1 MMTSGGEHAVGGA
14 GGVNAGHDGYAEME
28 SVGGTEC
35 GRYPGVN
42 RRHGFV
48 AVLKAE
54 VLKGRR
60 AAPRKIALVAPLPFC
75 VLGMVAGGVG
85 GGGAIGAF
93 ATCGWNYW
101 YALMLPIAVA
111 LITASV
117 ANSDARQKLR
127 PVLGLPL
134 SPASTWWAKTAYV
147 LALVFGANLVVLV
160 ASIVTGLLGGNTPSA
175 AAGLATAVL
184 LVVGSAW
191 MVPVGLALTT
201 RFGTLVGIALPAVL
215 QLGAG
220 IALWS
225 SSLWYLFPPAAMLC
239 SVSPL
244 MGVAPSGV
252 PLEMG
257 DPLGTFGGEAALG
270 LALAAALFAVLSML
284 GARWYARRESA

>member
-1 MMTSGGEHAVGGA
+1 MTNYGSGPAVGGVIDA
-14 GGVNAGHDGYAEME
+14 NGGR
-28 SVGGTEC
+28 GGCTET
-35 GRYPGVN
+35 GRQVAKG
-42 RRHGFV
+42 RRSGFA
-48 AVLKAE
+48 AVFKAE
-54 VLKGRR
+54 VLKGHR

-75 VLGMVAGGVG
+75 ALGMLAGGLG

-111 LITASV
+111 LIAASV
-117 ANSDARQKLR
+117 ANIDARQKLR

-134 SPASTWWAKTAYV
+134 PPASTWWAKTAYV
-147 LALVFGANLVVLV
+147 LVLVFCANLVVLA
-160 ASIVTGLLGGNTPSA
+160 ASIVTGFLGGNAPSA

-201 RFGTLVGIALPAVL
+201 RFGTLVGIAVPAVL

-225 SSLWYLFPPAAMLC
+225 SSLWYLFPPAASLC
-239 SVSPL
+239 AVSPL
-244 MGVAPSGV
+244 VGVAPSGV
-252 PLEMG
+252 PLEAG
-257 DPLGTFGGEAALG
+257 DPLGVFGWEAVLG
-270 LALAAALFAVLSML
+270 LVIAAALFAVLSVL
-284 GARWYARRESA
+284 GARWYARREAA